1 LAIPPF
7 NARIDDSKIRSF
19 QNCPATARSLGKWQF
34 RRGDS
39 QDCGKVS
46 KTPSKS
52 ALGQGPPT
60 EFNELR
66 DLIIEQRDKLPRR
79 LAQVAAFAA
88 EFPDEIAFGTTGSI
102 AEQANVQP
110 SALVRF
116 AQAFGYRGFGDLQVV
131 FQQRLRDR
139 PSQYDARLN
148 ALNARSTGHP
158 LSFALIDG
166 FSSASL
172 RSIEKFRERA
182 KPEDLNEAANILARA
197 ETIYLIGF
205 RRSYPIASYMQY
217 TLATLG
223 VRTILAGSPSAVD
236 REVISFAGPRD
247 AALAISFTPYAS
259 LSLELTRQIV
269 AQKTPLVAITDS
281 PFSPLALSTNIW
293 FEVAEND
300 FEGFRTLAA
309 TVTLAAALSVA
320 VAEKRRA
327 VEKPA
332 I

>member
-1 LAIPPF
+1 V
-7 NARIDDSKIRSF
+7 N
-19 QNCPATARSLGKWQF
+19 
-34 RRGDS
+34 
-39 QDCGKVS
+39 
-46 KTPSKS
+46 KTPSIDVLAQS
-52 ALGQGPPT
+52 PPA
-60 EFNELR
+60 EFNQLR
-66 DLIIEQRDKLPRR
+66 DLIIEQRDKLPKR

-88 EFPDEIAFGTTGSI
+88 EFPDEIAFGTTGSV

-116 AQAFGYRGFGDLQVV
+116 AQAFGYRGFGDLQAV

-139 PSQYDARLN
+139 PSPYDARLT
-148 ALNARSTGHP
+148 AVNARSTGHP
-158 LSFALIDG
+158 VSVALIDG
-166 FSSASL
+166 FCSASL

-182 KPEDLNEAANILARA
+182 QPEQLNEAARILARA
-197 ETIYLIGF
+197 ETIYIIGF
-205 RRSYPIASYMQY
+205 RRSHPIASYLQY

-247 AALAISFTPYAS
+247 AALAISFTPYAP
-259 LSLELTRQIV
+259 LAIELTRQIV

-281 PFSPLALSTNIW
+281 PFSPLAMSTNVW
-293 FEVAEND
+293 FEVVETN

-332 I
+332 V

>member
-1 LAIPPF
+1 
-7 NARIDDSKIRSF
+7 
-19 QNCPATARSLGKWQF
+19 
-34 RRGDS
+34 
-39 QDCGKVS
+39 VS
-46 KTPSKS
+46 KTPSTR
-52 ALGQGPPT
+52 ALAQRPPAG
-60 EFNELR
+60 FNELR
-66 DLIIEQRDKLPRR
+66 DLIIDRRDKLPRR

-88 EFPDEIAFGTTGSI
+88 DFPDDIALGTTGSI

-116 AQAFGYRGFGDLQVV
+116 AQAFGYRGFGDLQAI

-158 LSFALIDG
+158 LSSALIEG

-172 RSIEKFRERA
+172 RSVEKFRERA
-182 KPEDLNEAANILARA
+182 KPEELNEAANILARA

-205 RRSYPIASYMQY
+205 RRSYPIASYMHY
-217 TLATLG
+217 TLTTLG
-223 VRTILAGSPSAVD
+223 VRTVLAGSPSAVD
-236 REVISFAGPRD
+236 REMIAFAGPRD
-247 AALAISFTPYAS
+247 AALAISFTPYAP
-259 LSLELTRQIV
+259 LSLDLTRQIV
-269 AQKTPLVAITDS
+269 AQGTPLVALTDS
-281 PFSPLALSTNIW
+281 PFSPLALSTKIW
-293 FEVAEND
+293 FEIAEDD

-327 VEKPA
+327 IEKPGSSLVSVA
-332 I
+332 EL

>member
-1 LAIPPF
+1 
-7 NARIDDSKIRSF
+7 
-19 QNCPATARSLGKWQF
+19 
-34 RRGDS
+34 
-39 QDCGKVS
+39 VS
-46 KTPSKS
+46 KTTSKS
-52 ALGQGPPT
+52 ALPQSPPT

-66 DLIIEQRDKLPRR
+66 DLIIGQRNKLPSR
-79 LAQVAAFAA
+79 LAQVAAFTA
-88 EFPDEIAFGTTGSI
+88 EFPDEIALGTTGSI
-102 AEQANVQP
+102 AGQANVQP
-110 SALVRF
+110 STLVRF
-116 AQAFGYRGFGDLQVV
+116 AQAFGYRGFGDLQAV

-139 PSQYDARLN
+139 PSQYDARMN

-158 LSFALIDG
+158 VSSALIDG

-172 RSIEKFRERA
+172 RSIETFRARA

-205 RRSYPIASYMQY
+205 RRSYPIASYMHY

-223 VRTILAGSPSAVD
+223 VKTILAGSPSAVD
-236 REVISFAGPRD
+236 KEVISFAGPRD

-281 PFSPLALSTNIW
+281 PFSPLAQSTNVW
-293 FEVAEND
+293 FEIAEND

>member
-1 LAIPPF
+1 
-7 NARIDDSKIRSF
+7 
-19 QNCPATARSLGKWQF
+19 
-34 RRGDS
+34 
-39 QDCGKVS
+39 VS
-46 KTPSKS
+46 KTTSRS
-52 ALGQGPPT
+52 ALPQSPPT
-60 EFNELR
+60 EFNELC
-66 DLIIEQRDKLPRR
+66 DLIVEQRNKLPSR

-110 SALVRF
+110 STLVRF
-116 AQAFGYRGFGDLQVV
+116 AQAFGYRGFGDLQAV

-139 PSQYDARLN
+139 PSQYDARMN

-158 LSFALIDG
+158 LSAALIDG

-172 RSIEKFRERA
+172 RSIETFRARA
-182 KPEDLNEAANILARA
+182 KPEDLNEAATILARA

-223 VRTILAGSPSAVD
+223 VKTILAGSPSAVD
-236 REVISFAGPRD
+236 KEVISFAGPRD

-281 PFSPLALSTNIW
+281 PFSPLVQSTNVW
-293 FEVAEND
+293 FEIAEND

-327 VEKPA
+327 VEKPV

>member
-1 LAIPPF
+1 MFFPELPGGGSSIQQINRAE
-7 NARIDDSKIRSF
+7 AAKIGICDR
-19 QNCPATARSLGKWQF
+19 
-34 RRGDS
+34 
-39 QDCGKVS
+39 VS

-52 ALGQGPPT
+52 ASAQSPPT
-60 EFNELR
+60 EFIELR
-66 DLIIEQRDKLPRR
+66 DLIIEQQSKLPKR
-79 LAQVAAFAA
+79 LAQVAAFTA
-88 EFPDEIAFGTTGSI
+88 EFPDDIAFGTVSSI
-102 AEQANVQP
+102 AEQAKVQP

-116 AQAFGYRGFGDLQVV
+116 AQAFGYRGFGDFQAV

-148 ALNARSTGHP
+148 ALNARSTGDP
-158 LSFALIDG
+158 VSLALIDG

-172 RSIEKFRERA
+172 RSIEKFRERT
-182 KPEDLNEAANILARA
+182 KPEDLNAAAGILARA

-223 VRTILAGSPSAVD
+223 VRTVLAGSPSAVD
-236 REVISFAGPRD
+236 RELLSFAGPQD

-281 PFSPLALSTNIW
+281 PFSPLALSTNIR
-293 FEVAEND
+293 FEIAEND

-309 TVTLAAALSVA
+309 TVTLAAALCVA

-327 VEKPA
+327 VDKPA
-332 I
+332 V